1 VDRFTQLT
9 QAARAAKNSGGAG
22 LAEAGELLGE
32 AAGLWLGEP
41 LAGVPGPYAESQRTR
56 LTELRLSAAED
67 RLAIGIELGGHAAGV
82 AELQELVAGRPL
94 HERLRELLML
104 ALYRAGR
111 QADALAVFED
121 TRSTPSG

>member
-67 RLAIGIELGGHAAGV
+67 RLAIGIELGGHACMSESCRWTMPSWPHRDRRRRSPRSIPARSV
-82 AELQELVAGRPL
+82 PCPRNS
-94 HERLRELLML
+94 RR
-104 ALYRAGR
+104 RASG
-111 QADALAVFED
+111 
-121 TRSTPSG
+121 STPSG